1 MQTHLAIFDFDG
13 TLADTYPVF
22 ADSINA
28 LAIKHGFRQVAD
40 EEQHKLRGMS
50 AMEVLQELQIPLWK
64 VPTVLTDFRKIMRSR
79 IDEIRPFSGIVDVLD
94 ALLQK
99 NIALAVATSNS
110 LENVQAVLG
119 ASLIDRFAAL
129 ECGSTMFGK
138 SHRVRNILKSTRAD
152 TATTIYVG
160 DEIRDAE
167 AAKQSGVAFGAVA
180 WGYTDIDALL
190 RTDPA
195 GVFRVPDDLLSLAH
209 SSGL

>member
-1 MQTHLAIFDFDG
+1 MPTHLAIFDFDG

-22 ADSINA
+22 ADSING

-40 EEQHKLRGMS
+40 EEQPRLRGMS
-50 AMEVLQELQIPLWK
+50 AMEILQELQIPLWK

-79 IDEIRPFSGIVDVLD
+79 IDEIRPFAGIVDVLD

-110 LENVQAVLG
+110 VENVQAVLG
-119 ASLIDRFAAL
+119 ASLIDRFTAV

-138 SHRVRNILKSTRAD
+138 SHRVRNILKRTQAD
-152 TATTIYVG
+152 TATTIYIG

-167 AAKQSGVAFGAVA
+167 AARQSGVAFGAVA

-190 RTDPA
+190 RADPA
-195 GVFRVPDDLLSLAH
+195 SVFRAPGDLLSLAH
-209 SSGL
+209 SPGP

>member
-40 EEQHKLRGMS
+40 DEQPKLRGMS

-110 LENVQAVLG
+110 IENVQAVLG
-119 ASLIDRFAAL
+119 TALTDRFTAL

-138 SHRVRNILKSTRAD
+138 SHRVRNILKSTQAD
-152 TATTIYVG
+152 PATTIYVG

-180 WGYTDIDALL
+180 WGYTEIDALL
-190 RTDPA
+190 RADPA
-195 GVFRVPDDLLSLAH
+195 SVFRAPDDLLSLAH